1 MKVNGST
8 KTKMDLETTV
18 LDSLATNAPEL
29 QVLKMV
35 REEMDVHRRLS
46 IRTVTVSKIQM
57 TTVVKHH
64 KEHRLMRT
72 AVNWILTETESQI
85 HWTTVLKRLLT
96 VQWTMQDVRL

>member
-18 LDSLATNAPEL
+18 LVSLATNALEL

-35 REEMDVHRRLS
+35 KEEMDVHRRLS
-46 IRTVTVSKIQM
+46 IRTVTVYKIQM
-57 TTVVKHH
+57 TTAVKHH

-72 AVNWILTETESQI
+72 AVNWILMETESQI
-85 HWTTVLKRLLT
+85 HWTTVLKPLLT
-96 VQWTMQDVRL
+96 VQWTMLDVRL